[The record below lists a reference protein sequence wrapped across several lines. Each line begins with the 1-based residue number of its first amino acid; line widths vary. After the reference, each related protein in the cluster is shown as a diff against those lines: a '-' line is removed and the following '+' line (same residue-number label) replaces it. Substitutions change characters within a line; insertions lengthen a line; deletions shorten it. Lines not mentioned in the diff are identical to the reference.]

1 MGRILQRSGMT
12 DDRSPLPDTPA
23 PADTSAPRHS
33 PPRSW
38 LGLLL
43 VVAVAAAGYGLWQYH
58 QQLRATVAQQ
68 NQQLQQ
74 FDVGLRALET
84 QAGRMEQRQTDLV
97 AANRRAA
104 SEIAEFANR
113 IEQHDQMVGRLDE
126 QLSGG
131 RARFQL
137 AAVEQLLVLANDRLL
152 LARDV
157 QAVLIALDEA
167 DRRLGALNDPRLF
180 PVRQAL
186 AQERTALR
194 AVPQPDLT
202 GAALNLSSL
211 IARAPRLP
219 LAANVP
225 THFDAPEP
233 QPAAPEAT
241 DPGTTAASAWTRL
254 RVAVRQALGS
264 MFTVRRNAG
273 PSPRLLSAEQETLI
287 VQMLTLRLEG
297 ARLALLRND
306 AVSFR
311 DLCESAGRWLD
322 DYFATQDAGVMAA
335 KAELQRLQPLDLAP
349 PLPDISRSLVLLRTH
364 QEPAPQ

>member
-12 DDRSPLPDTPA
+12 DDRSPLPDTPLPVDT
-23 PADTSAPRHS
+23 PARHS
-33 PPRSW
+33 PMKSW

-43 VVAVAAAGYGLWQYH
+43 IVALAAAGYGLWHYH
-58 QQLRATVAQQ
+58 QQMRGTLAQQ
-68 NQQLQQ
+68 GQQLQQ
-74 FDVGLRALET
+74 IDNGLRALEA
-84 QAGRMEQRQTDLV
+84 QSGRLEQRQTDLV

-113 IEQHDQMVGRLDE
+113 IEQHDQMVGKLDE

-157 QAVLIALDEA
+157 QAALIALDEA

-225 THFDAPEP
+225 AHFDAPEP
-233 QPAAPEAT
+233 ETLAPDA
-241 DPGTTAASAWTRL
+241 DLGATAASAWTRL
-254 RVAVRQALGS
+254 RLAVREALGS

-273 PSPRLLSAEQETLI
+273 PSPRLLSGEQETLI
-287 VQMLTLRLEG
+287 VQMLTIRLEG

-306 AVSFR
+306 PVSFR
-311 DLCESAGRWLD
+311 DLCESSARWLD
-322 DYFATQDAGVMAA
+322 DYFATQDAGVIAA
-335 KAELQRLQPLDLAP
+335 KAELERLQPLELAP